1 MTNKYARKHIYL
13 RDDQGRKE
21 GFLMAKID
29 AYAYYLSTY
38 GQNRPTR
45 YDSHKKSDL
54 RKIYNAIVKTNR
66 EAPLYK
72 LSGEDEV
79 AKYAIDIKE
88 NAKAIQATVAS
99 LSDSYGDFS
108 DSFRKK
114 VAVSSDPDSV
124 SVKYVGDGNE
134 NAEIANF
141 NIEVKQLSSPQ
152 INTGNFLKN
161 EELSLTPGSYSFD
174 LDVNNIAYEF
184 QFSVNPDE
192 NNLDVLRKLAGLVNR
207 SSLGINATIKHGT
220 TEDGAPASAL
230 NLASRQTGRSSE
242 EPLFKITPSF
252 DGGSIQILNQLG
264 IEEITKEA
272 ENSRFLFDGEELQSL
287 SNSFTINDTFEL
299 TLKKVSPEGQPAEI
313 SFKNDV
319 EAVADNVMSLINAFN
334 SILDIAEN
342 SSAEATG
349 DTNKL
354 FMEMSAV
361 SRSRRESLGEIGL
374 EVADNG
380 TITLNKEKLETAIQ
394 PDHADKTFA
403 RLSAFK
409 NAIGAKADAVA
420 INPMNYVNKVVVN
433 YKNPGRT
440 FTAPYFSS
448 VYSGMMLDRYI

>member
-1 MTNKYARKHIYL
+1 MAR
-13 RDDQGRKE
+13 
-21 GFLMAKID
+21 ID

-88 NAKAIQATVAS
+88 NAKAIQNVVAS

-108 DSFRKK
+108 DSFRRK
-114 VAVSSDPDSV
+114 VAISSDEETV
-124 SVKYVGDGNE
+124 GVKYVGNGSE
-134 NAEIANF
+134 SEELENF
-141 NIEVKQLSSPQ
+141 NLEVKQLSSPQ
-152 INTGNFLKN
+152 INTGHFLKN
-161 EELSLTPGSYSFD
+161 DALSIIPGKYSFD
-174 LDVNNIAYEF
+174 LNVNYAAYEF
-184 QFSVNPDE
+184 QFNVNPGE
-192 NNLDVLRKLAGLVNR
+192 SNLDVMRKLAGLVNR
-207 SSLGINATIKHGT
+207 SSLGISATIKHGT
-220 TEDGAPASAL
+220 TEQGEPASAL
-230 NLASRQTGRSSE
+230 NLTSRQMGRSSE
-242 EPLFKITPSF
+242 EPIFTIKPGPTSESMQFLE
-252 DGGSIQILNQLG
+252 QLG
-264 IEEITKEA
+264 IENITKQA
-272 ENSRFLFDGEELQSL
+272 ENSRFLINGEELESL
-287 SNSFTINDTFEL
+287 SNSFTINETFEL
-299 TLKKVSPEGQPAEI
+299 SLNKVSPEGQAAEI
-313 SFKNDV
+313 SFKTDV
-319 EAVADNVMSLINAFN
+319 DAVADNVMSLVNAFN
-334 SILDIAEN
+334 GILKIAES

-354 FMEMSAV
+354 FNEMSSV

-374 EVADNG
+374 DVADNG
-380 TITLNKEKLETAIQ
+380 TITLNKAKLEIAIQ
-394 PDHADKTFA
+394 PDQADKTFA

-433 YKNPGRT
+433 YKNPSKT

>member
-1 MTNKYARKHIYL
+1 
-13 RDDQGRKE
+13 
-21 GFLMAKID
+21 MAKID

-79 AKYAIDIKE
+79 ARYAIDIKE
-88 NAKAIQATVAS
+88 SAKAIQNVVTS

-114 VAVSSDPDSV
+114 VAVSSDPKSV
-124 SVKYVGDGNE
+124 EVKYIGDGSE
-134 NAEIANF
+134 NAEIENF
-141 NIEVKQLSSPQ
+141 SIEVKQLSSPQ
-152 INTGNFLKN
+152 VNTGNLLKN
-161 EELSLTPGSYSFD
+161 DTLSITPGSYSFD
-174 LDVNNIAYEF
+174 LDINNTAYEF
-184 QFSVNPDE
+184 QFSVNPGE
-192 NNLDVLRKLAGLVNR
+192 TNLDVLRKLAGLVNR
-207 SSLGINATIKHGT
+207 SSLGITATIKKSNL
-220 TEDGAPASAL
+220 EDGSPASAL
-230 NLASRQTGRSSE
+230 NLTSKQTGRTSN
-242 EPLFKITPSF
+242 EPIFKISPSF
-252 DGGSIQILNQLG
+252 DGGSIQVLHQLG
-264 IEEITKEA
+264 IENITKEA
-272 ENSRFLFDGEELQSL
+272 ESSRFLFNGEELQAL
-287 SNSFTINDTFEL
+287 SNSFAINDTFEL
-299 TLKKVSPEGQPAEI
+299 NLKAISPEGEPAEI

-319 EAVADNVMSLINAFN
+319 EAVADNIMSLVHAFN
-334 SILDIAEN
+334 GILDIAEN

-354 FMEMSAV
+354 FIEMSSV

-380 TITLNKEKLETAIQ
+380 KISLNKETLEAAIQ
-394 PDHADKTFA
+394 PEHSDKTFA
-403 RLSAFK
+403 RLTAFK

-433 YKNPGRT
+433 YKNPGKT

-448 VYSGMMLDRYI
+448 VYSGMMLDRYV

>member
-1 MTNKYARKHIYL
+1 MAR
-13 RDDQGRKE
+13 
-21 GFLMAKID
+21 ID

-88 NAKAIQATVAS
+88 NAKAIQNVVAS
-99 LSDSYGDFS
+99 LSDSYGVFS
-108 DSFRKK
+108 DSFRRK
-114 VAVSSDPDSV
+114 VAISSDEETV
-124 SVKYVGDGNE
+124 GVKYVGNGSE
-134 NAEIANF
+134 SEELENF

-152 INTGNFLKN
+152 INTGHFLKN
-161 EELSLTPGSYSFD
+161 DALSIIPGKYSFD
-174 LDVNNIAYEF
+174 LNVNYAAYEF
-184 QFSVNPDE
+184 QFNVNPGE
-192 NNLDVLRKLAGLVNR
+192 SNLDVMRKLAGLVNR
-207 SSLGINATIKHGT
+207 SSLGISATIKHGT
-220 TEDGAPASAL
+220 TEQGEPASAL
-230 NLASRQTGRSSE
+230 NLTSRQMGRSSE
-242 EPLFKITPSF
+242 EPIFTIKPGPTSE
-252 DGGSIQILNQLG
+252 SIQFLEQLG
-264 IEEITKEA
+264 IENITKQA
-272 ENSRFLFDGEELQSL
+272 ENSRFLINDEELESL
-287 SNSFTINDTFEL
+287 SNSFTINETFEL
-299 TLKKVSPEGQPAEI
+299 SLNKVSPEGQAAEI
-313 SFKNDV
+313 SFKTDV
-319 EAVADNVMSLINAFN
+319 DAVADNVMSLVNAFN
-334 SILDIAEN
+334 GILKIAES

-354 FMEMSAV
+354 FNEMSSV

-374 EVADNG
+374 DVADNG
-380 TITLNKEKLETAIQ
+380 TITLNKEKLEIAIQ
-394 PDHADKTFA
+394 PDQADKTFA

-433 YKNPGRT
+433 YKNPSKT

>member
-1 MTNKYARKHIYL
+1 MAR
-13 RDDQGRKE
+13 
-21 GFLMAKID
+21 ID

-88 NAKAIQATVAS
+88 NAKAIQTTVAS

-114 VAVSSDPDSV
+114 VAISSDEESV
-124 SVKYVGDGNE
+124 GVKYIGDGTE
-134 NAEIANF
+134 TTELENF
-141 NIEVKQLSSPQ
+141 NIEVTQLSSPQ
-152 INTGNFLKN
+152 VNTGNFLRN
-161 EELSLTPGSYSFD
+161 EGLSIIPGKYSFD
-174 LDVNNIAYEF
+174 LNVNLAAYEF
-184 QFSVNPDE
+184 QFNVNPGE
-192 NNLDVLRKLAGLVNR
+192 SNLDVLRKLAGLVNR

-220 TEDGAPASAL
+220 TEAGEPASAL
-230 NLASRQTGRSSE
+230 NLTSRQMGRSSD
-242 EPLFKITPSF
+242 EPLFTIKPGPTAE
-252 DGGSIQILNQLG
+252 SIQFLSQLG
-264 IEEITKEA
+264 IERISQEA
-272 ENSRFLFDGEELQSL
+272 ANSRFLINGEELESL
-287 SNSFTINDTFEL
+287 SNSFTINNTFEL
-299 TLKKVSPEGQPAEI
+299 SLNNISPKGQPAEI
-313 SFKNDV
+313 SFKTDV
-319 EAVADNVMSLINAFN
+319 DAVADNVMSLVNAFN
-334 SILDIAEN
+334 DILDIAQ
-342 SSAEATG
+342 SSSSEATG

-354 FMEMSAV
+354 FNEMSSI

-380 TITLNKEKLETAIQ
+380 MVSLNKETLEAAIQ
-394 PDHADKTFA
+394 PERATQTFS

-409 NAIGAKADAVA
+409 NAIGAKADAIA

-448 VYSGMMLDRYI
+448 VYSGMMLDRYV